1 MKTLII
7 FARAPF
13 YGQVKTRLARTRAI
27 GKKRTLALYRAFLED
42 TFIMATRTCAQ
53 TIDVHFSP
61 HGAEE
66 DMRRILTDLLLG
78 MREERKFTF
87 TPQVEGSFHKKVSSS
102 FAHAAR
108 LGGEDLVII
117 GADSPMIRPEVVDE
131 AFDFIHEC
139 SGMALG
145 PAGEGGLYLIGFER
159 GAPVDFSS
167 VFDSG
172 SELENMLA
180 QARAGNIPLRILPET
195 LDVDVEADLTGLLG
209 LVRAA
214 EYMRRSDK
222 DLYIPERTLHA
233 VNEMGLTVVRRGDRT
248 RGKRIAV
255 DHG

>member
-13 YGQVKTRLARTRAI
+13 LGQVKTRLARCRAI
-27 GKKRTLALYRAFLED
+27 GKNRALTLYRAFLED
-42 TFIMATRTCAQ
+42 TFVLATRTCAES
-53 TIDVHFSP
+53 IAIHFSP

-66 DMRRILTDLLLG
+66 DMRQILHGLLLG
-78 MREERKFTF
+78 VREEGRFTF
-87 TPQVEGSFHKKVSSS
+87 VPQVEGSFHKKIAAS
-102 FAHAAR
+102 FHHAGR
-108 LGGEDLVII
+108 MGGEDLVII

-145 PAGEGGLYLIGFER
+145 PSGEGGLYLIGFER
-159 GAPVDFSS
+159 GTPIDFST

-172 SELENMLA
+172 SEMENMLA
-180 QARAGNIPLRILPET
+180 QAVAGNIPLRVLPET

-209 LVRAA
+209 LLRAA
-214 EYMRRSDK
+214 EYLRRSNK
-222 DLYIPERTLHA
+222 DLYIPEHTLHV
-233 VNEMGLTVVRRGDRT
+233 VNSMRLCVVRKGGET

-255 DHG
+255 DRG